1 MLIWRWVSALDQE
14 LCAKTLNKSGD
25 ITGTKRTEE
34 GSRKFLGGRRDKG
47 GATAKRGAKIK
58 QRKSQ
63 GNHLSG
69 ESFKLKTLKEPMAS
83 VAI

>member
-1 MLIWRWVSALDQE
+1 MALDQE
-14 LCAKTLNKSGD
+14 LCAKRLNKSGD
-25 ITGTKRTEE
+25 ILGTKGTEE

-47 GATAKRGAKIK
+47 GAIAKRGSKMK

-69 ESFKLKTLKEPMAS
+69 LSSKLKTLKEKPVTS
-83 VAI
+83 GAIL